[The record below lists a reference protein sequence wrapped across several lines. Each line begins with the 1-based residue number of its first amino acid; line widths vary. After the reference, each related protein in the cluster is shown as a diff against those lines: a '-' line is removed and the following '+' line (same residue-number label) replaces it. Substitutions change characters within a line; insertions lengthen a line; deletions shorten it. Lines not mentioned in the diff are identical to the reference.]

1 MRQQLNLY
9 IEYLIKA
16 YDWLFDEITRPIEVF
31 SGLGLFLFSMK
42 MYVDNDLLLQLPSY
56 KAFAYVAP
64 PSLWLVFAAVATIQL
79 LATAICS
86 IKANKI
92 SGYTLTV
99 CASIWAWIAIT
110 FGMDDLDILTTAP
123 FIYWLTAIF
132 SSLAG
137 KRLLDK
143 NKTMEAEGITEDGDY

>member
-1 MRQQLNLY
+1 MRQQLKLY
-9 IEYLIKA
+9 IEYLIKV

-31 SGLGLFLFSMK
+31 SGLGLFLFSVK
-42 MYVDNDLLLQLPSY
+42 MYVDNALLLQIQPY

-64 PSLWLVFAAVATIQL
+64 PSLWLIFAAVATVQL
-79 LATAICS
+79 LSTAICT
-86 IKANKI
+86 IRANKI

-99 CASIWAWIAIT
+99 CAGIWAWIAIT
-110 FGMDDLDILTTAP
+110 FGMSDLGILTTAP
-123 FIYWLTAIF
+123 SIYWLTAIF

-143 NKTMEAEGITEDGDY
+143 NKAMEAEGTTEDEGY

>member
-1 MRQQLNLY
+1 MRQQLELY
-9 IEYLIKA
+9 IVYLIKV

-31 SGLGLFLFSMK
+31 SGLGLFFFSMK
-42 MYVDNDLLLQLPSY
+42 MYVDNALLIQLQPY
-56 KAFAYVAP
+56 KAFAYIAP
-64 PSLWLVFAAVATIQL
+64 PSLWLIFAAVATVQL
-79 LATAICS
+79 LSTTICT

-99 CASIWAWIAIT
+99 CAGIWAWIAIT
-110 FGMDDLDILTTAP
+110 FGMGDLGILTTAP
-123 FIYWLTAIF
+123 SIYWLTAIF

-143 NKTMEAEGITEDGDY
+143 NKATEAEGTTKDEDC